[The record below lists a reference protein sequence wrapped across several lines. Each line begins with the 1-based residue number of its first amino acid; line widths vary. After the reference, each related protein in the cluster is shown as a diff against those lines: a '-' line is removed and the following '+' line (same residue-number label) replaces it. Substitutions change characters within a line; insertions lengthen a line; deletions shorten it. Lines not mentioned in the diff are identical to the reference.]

1 MSAASSR
8 RSWYSVSRVRE
19 TRGGYTLSAIADGQ
33 LQCVMPLTLAEVI
46 DLPVV
51 QAGAPEVLS
60 ARRWH
65 ETIRWVHGSDLA
77 DLSTL
82 LQGGELVLTTGAALA
97 RAPRRYLRGLAD
109 AGAVGVVVE
118 VGTQVPALPAGVGR
132 IAEELDLALV
142 VLHRTVRF
150 VEVTEAVHRKIV
162 AEQYDAVAFDRR
174 VHETFTELGM
184 KRASLGGIVDAAA
197 RILDEPVV
205 LEDLSHQAIS
215 VSAGIDADLLDDW
228 ERRSRRSPGRSR
240 DAEPWAVTEVGPR
253 SQEWGRLVVPRAPAD
268 QPRATMVLERA
279 AAALAM
285 HRMIEQD
292 RTGLQHQAQSG
303 LIDDVLRG
311 RITDDRDVTAR
322 AKALGLRSAP
332 TYLPAIV
339 RVNRPARPADPVAD
353 HRRNIALVDLV
364 AHTVNAAGHSGLF
377 SLRGDGEVGAVL
389 ALKDSRSDR
398 ALDALGARLR
408 DEVVRVDAATTSVLA
423 LGAPAEQ
430 ITDAIAGF
438 ADAAHIAEV
447 ALAMPPGGRT
457 YFRAADVR
465 LRGLV
470 SSLRDDRRVQRFA
483 ETELKALLA
492 EDDIATPSNLTVL
505 REYLQLAG
513 NKAALAER
521 LHMSRPALYKRLAAI
536 RAALGVDL
544 DDGESMTSLHVAVMI
559 VDAAGRAAR

>member
-1 MSAASSR
+1 
-8 RSWYSVSRVRE
+8 
-19 TRGGYTLSAIADGQ
+19 
-33 LQCVMPLTLAEVI
+33 MPLTLAEVL

-51 QAGAPEVLS
+51 QRGAPEVLS
-60 ARRWH
+60 ARRWQD
-65 ETIRWVHGSDLA
+65 TIRWVHGSDLA

-97 RAPRRYLRGLAD
+97 RAPRRYLQGLAD
-109 AGAVGVVVE
+109 AGAVGVIVE

-132 IAEELDLALV
+132 IAERLDLALV

-215 VSAGIDADLLDDW
+215 VSSGIPADLLDEW

-240 DAEPWAVTEVGPR
+240 DAEPWAVTGVGPR
-253 SQEWGRLVVPRAPAD
+253 AQEWGRLVVPRAPAD
-268 QPRATMVLERA
+268 PPRAKTVLERA

-311 RITDDRDVTAR
+311 RLTDERDVAAR
-322 AKALGLRSAP
+322 AKALGLRSAGP
-332 TYLPAIV
+332 YLPAVV
-339 RVNRPARPADPVAD
+339 RVARPPRPADPVAD

-364 AHTVNAAGHSGLF
+364 SHTVNAAGHSGLF
-377 SLRGDGEVGAVL
+377 SLRGDGEVGAVV
-389 ALKDSRSDR
+389 ALRDSRVGAAEQ
-398 ALDALGARLR
+398 ALAALGGRLR
-408 DEVVRVDAATTSVLA
+408 DEVARVETASTSVLA
-423 LGAPAEQ
+423 LGPPTEQ

-438 ADAAHIAEV
+438 DDAAHIAEV
-447 ALAMPPGGRT
+447 ALSMPPGERT
-457 YFRAADVR
+457 YFRASDVR

-483 ETELKALLA
+483 ETELRALLS
-492 EDDIATPSNLTVL
+492 EDDPANPTNLTVL
-505 REYLQLAG
+505 REYLRLAG
-513 NKAALAER
+513 NKAALAEH
-521 LHMSRPALYKRLAAI
+521 LHMSRPALYKRLSAI
-536 RAALGVDL
+536 RSALGVDL
-544 DDGESMTSLHVAVMI
+544 DDGESMASLHVAIMV
-559 VDAAGRAAR
+559 VDAAGRSAR

>member
-1 MSAASSR
+1 
-8 RSWYSVSRVRE
+8 
-19 TRGGYTLSAIADGQ
+19 
-33 LQCVMPLTLAEVI
+33 MPLTLAEVV
-46 DLPVV
+46 DLAVV
-51 QAGAPEVLS
+51 QQGSPEVLS

-65 ETIRWVHGSDLA
+65 DTIRWVHGSDLA

-118 VGTQVPALPAGVGR
+118 VGTETPALPHGVGR
-132 IAEELDLALV
+132 IAEDLDLALV
-142 VLHRTVRF
+142 VLHRAVRF

-184 KRASLGGIVDAAA
+184 KRASLSGIVDAAA

-205 LEDLSHQAIS
+205 LEDLSHQAIT
-215 VSAGIDADLLDDW
+215 VSAGISADLLDEW
-228 ERRSRRSPGRSR
+228 ERRSRRSPGRGR
-240 DAEPWAVTEVGPR
+240 DAEPWAVTGVGPR

-268 QPRATMVLERA
+268 PARAKTVLERA

-292 RTGLQHQAQSG
+292 RTSLQHQAQSG

-322 AKALGLRSAP
+322 AKALGLRSVAN
-332 TYLPAIV
+332 YLPAIV
-339 RVNRPARPADPVAD
+339 RVARPPRPADPVAD
-353 HRRNIALVDLV
+353 HRRNIALVDVV

-377 SLRGDGEVGAVL
+377 SLRGDGEVGAVV
-389 ALKDSRSDR
+389 ALKDSRGDKG
-398 ALDALGARLR
+398 LDALGARLR
-408 DEVVRVDAATTSVLA
+408 VEIGRVDGATASVFALA
-423 LGAPAEQ
+423 TPAEQ
-430 ITDAIAGF
+430 LTDAIAGL
-438 ADAAHIAEV
+438 ADASHIAEV
-447 ALAMPPGGRT
+447 ALSMPPGDRT
-457 YFRAADVR
+457 YYRSSDVR

-483 ETELKALLA
+483 ESELKPLLA
-492 EDDIATPSNLTVL
+492 EDDTATPSNLTVL
-505 REYLQLAG
+505 REYLRLAG

-521 LHMSRPALYKRLAAI
+521 LHMSRPALYKRLATI
-536 RAALGVDL
+536 RTALAVDL
-544 DDGESMTSLHVAVMI
+544 DDGESMASLYVALMV
-559 VDAAGRAAR
+559 VDAAGRSAR

>member
-1 MSAASSR
+1 
-8 RSWYSVSRVRE
+8 
-19 TRGGYTLSAIADGQ
+19 
-33 LQCVMPLTLAEVI
+33 MPLTLGEVI

-51 QAGAPEVLS
+51 QRGSPEVLS

-118 VGTQVPALPAGVGR
+118 VGTEIPAVPAEAGR
-132 IAEELDLALV
+132 IAEDLDLALV
-142 VLHRTVRF
+142 VLHRGVRF

-215 VSAGIDADLLDDW
+215 MSAGIAAELLDDW

-268 QPRATMVLERA
+268 RARARVVLERA
-279 AAALAM
+279 AAALTM

-292 RTGLQHQAQSG
+292 RAGLQHQAQSG

-311 RITDDRDVTAR
+311 RLTDDRDVAAR
-322 AKALGLRSAP
+322 AQALGLRSAAE
-332 TYLPAIV
+332 YLPVIV
-339 RVNRPARPADPVAD
+339 RAARPAPPADPVAG

-377 SLRGDGEVGAVL
+377 SLRGDGEVGAVV
-389 ALKDSRSDR
+389 ALRESRAPDK
-398 ALDALGARLR
+398 ALGALGARLR
-408 DEVVRVDAATTSVLA
+408 DEVTRVDEATTSVLA
-423 LGAPAEQ
+423 LGAPAGH
-430 ITDAIAGF
+430 ITDAIAGL

-447 ALAMPPGGRT
+447 ALSMPPGERT
-457 YFRAADVR
+457 YFRASDVR

-470 SSLRDDRRVQRFA
+470 SALRDDRRVQRFA
-483 ETELKALLA
+483 ETELRALLA
-492 EDDIATPSNLTVL
+492 EDDTATPPNLTVL
-505 REYLQLAG
+505 REYLRLAG

-544 DDGESMTSLHVAVMI
+544 DDGESMASLHVAVLVI
-559 VDAAGRAAR
+559 DAAGRSPR